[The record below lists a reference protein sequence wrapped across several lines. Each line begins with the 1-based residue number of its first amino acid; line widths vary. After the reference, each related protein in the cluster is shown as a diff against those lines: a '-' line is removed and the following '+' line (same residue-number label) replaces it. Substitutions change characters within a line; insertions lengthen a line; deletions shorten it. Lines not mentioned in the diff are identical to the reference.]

1 MLVLLC
7 SNFKFRFNLVC
18 SFEDTFNRKL
28 CKFGLKAYRFSGLQ
42 NLSFGVLAPKSYFLS
57 ARPPNGSSLMGKYV
71 FLAIVHRNWSSD
83 TGTHM
88 RHMPTCWHFPT
99 YAHRHPHVHTH
110 SLTCANMHTCDHMG
124 PHAQFFADMH
134 PLVHIPTW
142 AHTPTCVLSSLL
154 DMFLNLSLMTIG
166 Q

>member
-88 RHMPTCWHFPT
+88 RHMPHMLTFSHICPQAPTCPHTFAYVRQHAHMRPHGPT
-99 YAHRHPHVHTH
+99 CPVFCRHAP
-110 SLTCANMHTCDHMG
+110 TCAHSNMG
-124 PHAQFFADMH
+124 PHAH
-134 PLVHIPTW
+134 LRVE
-142 AHTPTCVLSSLL
+142 
-154 DMFLNLSLMTIG
+154 
-166 Q
+166 